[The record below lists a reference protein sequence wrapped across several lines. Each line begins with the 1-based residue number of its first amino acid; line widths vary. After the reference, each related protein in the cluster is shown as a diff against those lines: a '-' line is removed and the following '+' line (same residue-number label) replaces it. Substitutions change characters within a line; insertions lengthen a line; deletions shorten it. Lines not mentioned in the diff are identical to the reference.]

1 MLVVPKKFEKLM
13 ITFAPL
19 FTTRVWHHV
28 LVLLVGAI
36 LSPGKRT
43 ITAVLR
49 VMGLA
54 HAQSFQQYHRV
65 LNRDVWSGL
74 EGARLL
80 LLLLVSLLAPSGPL
94 VMGLDDT
101 LERRRG
107 VKIHAKGIYRD
118 LVRSSHS
125 HLVKASGLRWLSLM
139 LLVPIAWAKRVWA
152 LPFLT
157 VLAPSERY
165 HQARDLR
172 HKKLTDWARQ
182 MLLMVRRWVPER
194 ALVLVT
200 DSSVAVITL
209 LWRVCQLPNPI
220 CCVTR
225 LRLDAALYE
234 PAPPRTPRQTGRPR
248 LKGQRLPTLA
258 NVLHDAATY
267 WNTVTVR
274 GWYGKPERVV
284 EITSATAV
292 WYHSGMPPLPIRWVL
307 VRDPHGEFDPQSI
320 AVHRLDGGPRPEPGV
335 VCPPLAPGSD
345 VAGDPGPSGHGDP
358 ATVERAG
365 DRPHH
370 ASPAGPVLD
379 RHADGRPAGAGARA
393 ASETGGM
400 VSQIPANLCRCH
412 RDRAATLVD
421 LDTFLHVTGESRH
434 GGNPLHTA
442 EPLDRYPL
450 LCGMNG

>member
-1 MLVVPKKFEKLM
+1 V
-13 ITFAPL
+13 
-19 FTTRVWHHV
+19 
-28 LVLLVGAI
+28 
-36 LSPGKRT
+36 
-43 ITAVLR
+43 
-49 VMGLA
+49 
-54 HAQSFQQYHRV
+54 
-65 LNRDVWSGL
+65 NRDVWSGL

-118 LVRSSHS
+118 PVRSSHR

-139 LLVPIAWAKRVWA
+139 LLVPMAWAKRVWA

-194 ALVLVT
+194 TLVLVT
-200 DSSVAVITL
+200 DSRVAVITL
-209 LWRVCQLPNPI
+209 WWRVCQLPNPI

-225 LRLDAALYE
+225 VRLDAALYE

-258 NVLHDAATY
+258 HVLHDAATY
-267 WNTVTVR
+267 GSTVTVR
-274 GWYGKPERVV
+274 GWDGKPERVV
-284 EITSATAV
+284 EITAATAV

-307 VRDPHGEFDPQSI
+307 VRDPHGEFDPPKPCCAQ
-320 AVHRLDGGPRPEPGV
+320 
-335 VCPPLAPGSD
+335 
-345 VAGDPGPSGHGDP
+345 
-358 ATVERAG
+358 T
-365 DRPHH
+365 
-370 ASPAGPVLD
+370 
-379 RHADGRPAGAGARA
+379 
-393 ASETGGM
+393 
-400 VSQIPANLCRCH
+400 
-412 RDRAATLVD
+412 
-421 LDTFLHVTGESRH
+421 
-434 GGNPLHTA
+434 
-442 EPLDRYPL
+442 
-450 LCGMNG
+450 